1 MTITKKIAASKI
13 AAYLKH
19 ELSRADLVA
28 WAENAMQEG
37 AFAEKDAEVLA
48 DVIGRL
54 GVADEREFVLT
65 WEDCENVLKRLGY
78 SARVAVVA
86 A

>member
-13 AAYLKH
+13 AAYLQH
-19 ELSRADLVA
+19 ELSLADLVD

-37 AFAEKDAEVLA
+37 AFARKDAKVLA

-54 GVADEREFVLT
+54 GVADERAFVLT
-65 WEDCENVLKRLGY
+65 WEDCEDMLKRLGY
-78 SARVAVVA
+78 SARVAVIA
-86 A
+86 S